1 MLFDDLV
8 GSYVELSQTNSRK
21 LNRGSS
27 FNFRIFTK
35 LLSYYLSPMGSEGE
49 RLRNIKSPRNVLTY
63 LEEVQN
69 I

>member
-21 LNRGSS
+21 LNRGLS
-27 FNFRIFTK
+27 FNFRIFT
-35 LLSYYLSPMGSEGE
+35 YYLSPMGSESE
-49 RLRNIKSPRNVLTY
+49 RLRNIKSPSNVLTY